1 MHSTRECV
9 WYFFCHL
16 SRGYQVCRPVCQ
28 WPNTPGLLL
37 ISENVCCHNYAFINN
52 SKSEIGSGRES
63 NRPARRPLPGSVSTI
78 QCYNF
83 PNKKK
88 SIFNSILCI
97 SFNFQYLPSLALSSQ
112 RQLVIVCFYLIFSPK
127 VLVSYLLRAHG
138 AWVQLFSVYFNIS
151 NAISSIFIRALIDRS
166 SIITT

>member
-1 MHSTRECV
+1 MKLVPAEKVIVRQGVH
-9 WYFFCHL
+9 
-16 SRGYQVCRPVCQ
+16 CRDPCPPFSAIIFQ
-28 WPNTPGLLL
+28 
-37 ISENVCCHNYAFINN
+37 I
-52 SKSEIGSGRES
+52 
-63 NRPARRPLPGSVSTI
+63 
-78 QCYNF
+78 
-83 PNKKK
+83 KK

-151 NAISSIFIRALIDRS
+151 NAIQFNLYPSVNRYIFDNYDLIFVKF
-166 SIITT
+166 TKC